1 MGLREI
7 WDYEIWGKHKLGQ
20 KELDERVMRAWAPF
34 PQHVLAVAE
43 GARER
48 VVLRQREREQLRRRN
63 GAARPLSLDVSE
75 ELGALLGQHRVHQ
88 VVRRRPVLEPQEAAP
103 EARLPLG
110 PQVELSVR
118 CTRLVQGRADDVQ
131 GDLSKARPARSCEE
145 QKQTCPAWGPLLA
158 WGSSPAWHT
167 KSGKNMMNMRMAL
180 IMFTSTPSC
189 SKKPCP
195 RRGSNG

>member
-20 KELDERVMRAWAPF
+20 TELDERVMRAWAPF

-43 GARER
+43 WARER

-88 VVRRRPVLEPQEAAP
+88 VVRRRPVLEPLEAAP

-131 GDLSKARPARSCEE
+131 GDLPKARPARSCEE

-158 WGSSPAWHT
+158 
-167 KSGKNMMNMRMAL
+167 
-180 IMFTSTPSC
+180 
-189 SKKPCP
+189 
-195 RRGSNG
+195 